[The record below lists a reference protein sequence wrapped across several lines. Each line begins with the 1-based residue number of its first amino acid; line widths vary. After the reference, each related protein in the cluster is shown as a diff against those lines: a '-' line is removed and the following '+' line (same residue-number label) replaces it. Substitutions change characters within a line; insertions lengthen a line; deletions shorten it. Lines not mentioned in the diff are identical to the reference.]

1 MRSGTLLVILA
12 VTILGGG
19 FWYEHATGVC
29 RVPVTYRIGT
39 IDERFSV
46 SADELRRMALRAEAI
61 WEEGTGVD
69 LFVYTED
76 EDALPIN
83 LVFDD
88 RQEKADLE
96 AEYRE
101 DLEAKEGMTESV
113 AKQYE
118 DLIAEFRKIKKQY
131 ETRVVAYETSLQ
143 AYNAEVTE
151 WNDKGGAPQEVAD
164 ELNEKEKDLR
174 GEYEELDALSTKLNN
189 IVTDLNQIGA
199 RGNSLIADYN
209 SIVEKYNREF
219 SEAREFTQG
228 DYTRQA
234 ISIYQF
240 DTEDELVLVLAHEFG
255 HALALDHVE
264 NEESIMY
271 HFMEHQTPA
280 RGLTEEDMRIYVE
293 RCTDTSP
300 VLSVLKF
307 ASRLW

>member
-1 MRSGTLLVILA
+1 MVLLA
-12 VTILGGG
+12 VTIVGGG
-19 FWYEHATGVC
+19 FWYEHAAGVC
-29 RVPVTYRIGT
+29 RVPVTYTIGT
-39 IDERFSV
+39 IDERFAT
-46 SADELRRMALRAEAI
+46 SADEVRRAALRAEAI
-61 WEEGTGVD
+61 WEEGTGMD
-69 LFVYTED
+69 LFIYEES
-76 EDALPIN
+76 EDALPVN

-113 AKQYE
+113 AEQYE
-118 DLIAEFRKIKKQY
+118 ELIAEFRRLKKQY
-131 ETRVVAYETSLQ
+131 EARVIAYEASLQ

-164 ELNEKEKDLR
+164 DLGEREGELRN
-174 GEYEELDALSTKLNN
+174 EYEELEALSDTLNS
-189 IVTDLNQIGA
+189 IVVELNKIGA
-199 RGNSLIADYN
+199 RGNTLIADYN
-209 SIVEKYNREF
+209 SIVEKYNEEF

-228 DYTRQA
+228 DYTRDA

-255 HALALDHVE
+255 HALAIDHVE

-280 RGLTEEDMRIYVE
+280 RGLTEEDMQAYVATCAESPRIFTVF
-293 RCTDTSP
+293 
-300 VLSVLKF
+300 K
-307 ASRLW
+307 AAARLW